1 MDRSRERS
9 RLPTCRD
16 PGYAQGSSFW
26 AVRVERRKLGLK
38 GTCLGK
44 GVQCPLWVE
53 SASTGRSKGG
63 WREGGSETGSGFF
76 KGVGGESGTGVMSL
90 PVGPRPPLP
99 PEGPPLTHTASA
111 AQVATSRAT
120 PEIPPPLGG
129 VGATWAVGNRVA
141 PAGKGHRGYRSHARG
156 ATPRCSA
163 SQKLEGWGYCLRG
176 STDIED
182 SEPGK
187 VEELE
192 ELGMR
197 LGT

>member
-1 MDRSRERS
+1 MELLRIRHGNEETTVSDHCGIPIDSHYS
-9 RLPTCRD
+9 FPQTFSFLTCQSFLTS
-16 PGYAQGSSFW
+16 PHKAQNYTFSHVHCFR
-26 AVRVERRKLGLK
+26 RVK
-38 GTCLGK
+38 GPCT
-44 GVQCPLWVE
+44 
-53 SASTGRSKGG
+53 
-63 WREGGSETGSGFF
+63 
-76 KGVGGESGTGVMSL
+76 MI
-90 PVGPRPPLP
+90 PPS
-99 PEGPPLTHTASA
+99 HTASA

-156 ATPRCSA
+156 ATPRRAA
-163 SQKLEGWGYCLRG
+163 SQKLEGWGDWLRG